1 MRISVQEARDRIPHH
16 DIILE
21 TTVHLMVPFIQL
33 YGLYVIVHG
42 HYSPGGGFQGGVVLG
57 ASVILYALAFGLPA
71 SQKYLSEGT
80 NILMANA
87 GALIFTGIAA
97 LCALLGGM
105 FLDYSALVKI
115 LPIDPISW
123 RSHGI
128 FLVEVGVGM
137 GVMMIMISIYWDM
150 ASAGHLDEGLHMA
163 SAGQIDKV
171 L

>member
-1 MRISVQEARDRIPHH
+1 MRISVQEARDRIQQH

-21 TTVHLMVPFIQL
+21 TTVRLMVPFIQL

-57 ASVILYALAFGLPA
+57 ASVILYALAFGMPA
-71 SQKYLSEGT
+71 SQKYFSEAT

-105 FLDYSALVKI
+105 FLDYSARTKI

-137 GVMMIMISIYWDM
+137 GVMTIMVSIYWDM
-150 ASAGHLDEGLHMA
+150 ASAGRLDEGL
-163 SAGQIDKV
+163 
-171 L
+171 

>member
-1 MRISVQEARDRIPHH
+1 MRISVQEARDRIPQA

-21 TTVHLMVPFIQL
+21 TTVRLMIPFIQL

-57 ASVILYALAFGLPA
+57 ASVILLALASGMPA
-71 SQKYLSEGT
+71 SKQYLSEGAD
-80 NILMANA
+80 IIMANA
-87 GALIFTGIAA
+87 GALIFTGIAT

-115 LPIDPISW
+115 LPIDPIAW

-137 GVMMIMISIYWDM
+137 GVMTIMVSIYWDM
-150 ASAGHLDEGLHMA
+150 ASAGRLDEGL
-163 SAGQIDKV
+163 
-171 L
+171 

>member
-1 MRISVQEARDRIPHH
+1 MKIDLQEAREQIPKR

-21 TTVHLMVPFIQL
+21 TTARLMVPFIQV

-42 HYSPGGGFQGGVVLG
+42 HYSPGGGFQGGVILG
-57 ASVILYALAFGLPA
+57 ASVILLALALGLPA
-71 SQKYLSEGT
+71 SKEYLTEGT
-80 NILMANA
+80 DIIMANV
-87 GALIFTGIAA
+87 GALIFTGIAT

-105 FLDYSALVKI
+105 FLDYSALTKI

-137 GVMMIMISIYWDM
+137 GVMTIMVSIYWDM
-150 ASAGHLDEGLHMA
+150 ASAGRLDEGL
-163 SAGQIDKV
+163 
-171 L
+171 

>member
-1 MRISVQEARDRIPHH
+1 MKIGLQEARDKIPQR

-21 TTVHLMVPFIQL
+21 TTVRLMIPFIQL

-57 ASVILYALAFGLPA
+57 ASVILLALSFGLPA
-71 SQKYLSEGT
+71 SKQYLSEGT
-80 NILMANA
+80 NIVMANI
-87 GALIFTGIAA
+87 GALIYTGIAL

-105 FLDYSALVKI
+105 FLDYSTLVKV
-115 LPIDPISW
+115 LPIDPIAW

-137 GVMMIMISIYWDM
+137 GVMMIMVSIYWDM
-150 ASAGHLDEGLHMA
+150 ASAGRLDEGL
-163 SAGQIDKV
+163 
-171 L
+171 

>member
-1 MRISVQEARDRIPHH
+1 MKITSHEARERISHRDT
-16 DIILE
+16 ILE
-21 TTVHLMVPFIQL
+21 TTVRLMIPFIQI

-57 ASVILYALAFGLPA
+57 ASLILFALTFGLSA
-71 SQKYLSEGT
+71 SKNYLSESL
-80 NILMANA
+80 NIIMANA
-87 GALIFTGIAA
+87 GALIFTGIAV

-105 FLDYSALVKI
+105 FLDYSVLAKI

-137 GVMMIMISIYWDM
+137 GVMTIMISIYWDM
-150 ASAGHLDEGLHMA
+150 ASAGRLDEGL
-163 SAGQIDKV
+163 
-171 L
+171 

>member
-1 MRISVQEARDRIPHH
+1 MRISLQEARDRIPQR
-16 DIILE
+16 DTILE
-21 TTVHLMVPFIQL
+21 TTVRLMVPFIQL

-57 ASVILYALAFGLPA
+57 ASVILFALAFGLPA
-71 SQKYLSEGT
+71 SKHYLSEST
-80 NILMANA
+80 NIILANT
-87 GALIFTGIAA
+87 GALIYTGIAT

-105 FLDYSALVKI
+105 FLDYSALAKI

-137 GVMMIMISIYWDM
+137 GVTTIMVSIYWDM
-150 ASAGHLDEGLHMA
+150 ASAGRLDEGL
-163 SAGQIDKV
+163 
-171 L
+171 

>member
-1 MRISVQEARDRIPHH
+1 MRITVQEARDRIPQA

-21 TTVHLMVPFIQL
+21 TTVRLMIPFIQL

-57 ASVILYALAFGLPA
+57 ASVILLALASGMPA
-71 SQKYLSEGT
+71 SKKYLTEGV
-80 NILMANA
+80 NIIMANV
-87 GALIFTGIAA
+87 GALIFTGIGL
-97 LCALLGGM
+97 LCAMLGGM
-105 FLDYSALVKI
+105 FLDYSALATI

-137 GVMMIMISIYWDM
+137 GVMTIMVSIYWDM
-150 ASAGHLDEGLHMA
+150 ASAGRLDEGL
-163 SAGQIDKV
+163 
-171 L
+171 

>member
-1 MRISVQEARDRIPHH
+1 MRISVQEARDRIPER
-16 DIILE
+16 DTILE
-21 TTVHLMVPFIQL
+21 TTVSLMIPFIQL

-57 ASVILYALAFGLPA
+57 ASVILFALAFGMPA
-71 SQKYLSEGT
+71 SQKYFSEAT

-87 GALIFTGIAA
+87 GVLIFAGIAV

-105 FLDYSALVKI
+105 FLDYSALTKI

-137 GVMMIMISIYWDM
+137 GVMTIMVSIYWDM
-150 ASAGHLDEGLHMA
+150 ASAGRLDEGL
-163 SAGQIDKV
+163 
-171 L
+171 

>member
-1 MRISVQEARDRIPHH
+1 MKITSQEARDRIPHR

-21 TTVHLMVPFIQL
+21 TTVRLMVPFIQL

-57 ASVILYALAFGLPA
+57 ASLILFALAFGLAA
-71 SQKYLSEGT
+71 SKNYISESF
-80 NILMANA
+80 NIIIANA
-87 GALIFTGIAA
+87 GALIFTGIAV
-97 LCALLGGM
+97 LCALLGGV
-105 FLDYSALVKI
+105 FLDYSELAKI

-137 GVMMIMISIYWDM
+137 GVMTIMISIYWDM
-150 ASAGHLDEGLHMA
+150 ASAGRLDEGL
-163 SAGQIDKV
+163 
-171 L
+171 